1 MLMSSPD
8 SFARERESRNG
19 SPLCAFAL
27 CASVHTKPPKLAK
40 RAKAGARGRMGFFYA
55 ALTLIVLALQGASGF
70 ARADDYP
77 SRPITL
83 IVPFPPGGSTT
94 VMARIVA
101 DKLSAAL
108 GQQIVVENRG
118 GAGGTIGTRFAA
130 KAAPDGYTILLS
142 YTATL
147 AIAPAMNANAGYD
160 PKKELTPIGMI
171 GFAPNVLVV
180 HPSLPVRSIAE
191 LIAYAKAAPAPLQY
205 GSPGVGTVNH
215 LAGEYLAN
223 ETGIKL
229 QHVPYKGNGPATTD
243 LLGGHIPM
251 MFLPIPVAVGN
262 VKAGSLRALA
272 ITSAKRSDLLPDLPT
287 LAESGVAGF
296 DVALRYGLAAPAGTP
311 TTVIARL
318 NKELNAALAS
328 EDVKNRLATEG
339 AEALPGTPEA
349 YAADIEADEKKWGGL
364 VRKLGLKGE

>member
-1 MLMSSPD
+1 MME
-8 SFARERESRNG
+8 SFSCSFSRIRRREAKATSLWRSREWESRNP
-19 SPLCAFAL
+19 SPLSAFAL
-27 CASVHTKPPKLAK
+27 CASADSNPPKLAK
-40 RAKAGARGRMGFFYA
+40 RAKAGARGRTGFFYA
-55 ALTLIVLALQGASGF
+55 ALTLIILALEGASGF
-70 ARADDYP
+70 AHADDYP

-118 GAGGTIGTRFAA
+118 GAGGTIGTRVAA
-130 KAAPDGYTILLS
+130 KATPDGYTILLS

-160 PKKELTPIGMI
+160 PRKELTPIGMI

-191 LIAYAKAAPAPLQY
+191 LIAYAKTAPAPLQY

-229 QHVPYKGNGPATTD
+229 QHVPYKGNGPAVAD

-251 MFLPIPVAVGN
+251 MFLPISRCSRERKGGHPARASDHERAAVA
-262 VKAGSLRALA
+262 
-272 ITSAKRSDLLPDLPT
+272 P
-287 LAESGVAGF
+287 VAGF
-296 DVALRYGLAAPAGTP
+296 ADACRERSGRFRRGATLWVGCSRRHPAHSNRSAKQGT
-311 TTVIARL
+311 
-318 NKELNAALAS
+318 
-328 EDVKNRLATEG
+328 
-339 AEALPGTPEA
+339 
-349 YAADIEADEKKWGGL
+349 
-364 VRKLGLKGE
+364 